1 MKNSRR
7 DFIKKT
13 VAGSAGISFG
23 GVLSGFSANSYGSIM
38 GANDRVVVSIMGLNG
53 RGRRVGPNF
62 AVQQNCNVKY
72 ACDVDSQVA
81 QRFLGEFDEVKKKHP
96 KLQED
101 FRKTLEDKEVDT
113 LVITSPDH
121 WHAPATILACQAGKH
136 VYVEKP
142 CSHNPKEG
150 EMMVEAAKR
159 YNRVVQMG
167 SQRRSLPNFRAGIEE
182 LHAGAIGRPYLAKT
196 WYANDRKHIE
206 KGQRAAVPSHLNYE
220 LWQGPAP
227 RTPYMDNI
235 IHYNW
240 HWFWNWGTGEALNN
254 GTHTV
259 DLARWG
265 LGVDFPVRVTSS
277 GGRYDQPY
285 WETPDTQ
292 IINLEFDNKSMITW
306 EGRSS
311 NELPVE
317 GTSTGVMFYGDNG
330 SLFMG
335 ERNAYKIFDTK
346 GNVVKDVKNEV
357 QVDDQRS
364 LSSAGQQLD
373 AFHITNFLEAIR
385 KGSPLNQGI
394 ASGHKS
400 TLLLQLG
407 NIALR
412 TGRTLNV
419 NPDNG
424 HINNDDKAMKYWS
437 REYEPGWEPR
447 IS

>member
-1 MKNSRR
+1 
-7 DFIKKT
+7 
-13 VAGSAGISFG
+13 
-23 GVLSGFSANSYGSIM
+23 
-38 GANDRVVVSIMGLNG
+38 
-53 RGRRVGPNF
+53 
-62 AVQQNCNVKY
+62 
-72 ACDVDSQVA
+72 
-81 QRFLGEFDEVKKKHP
+81 
-96 KLQED
+96 
-101 FRKTLEDKEVDT
+101 
-113 LVITSPDH
+113 
-121 WHAPATILACQAGKH
+121 
-136 VYVEKP
+136 
-142 CSHNPKEG
+142 
-150 EMMVEAAKR
+150 MMVEAAKR

-167 SQRRSLPNFRAGIEE
+167 SQRRSLPNFRAGIAE

-227 RTPYMDNI
+227 RKPYMDNI

-265 LGVDFPVRVTSS
+265 LGVDFPVRATSS
-277 GGRYDQPY
+277 GGRYDQPH

-292 IINLEFDNKSMITW
+292 IINLEFDNNSMITW

-311 NELPVE
+311 NDLPVE

-357 QVDDQRS
+357 QVDDPRS

-385 KGSPLNQGI
+385 KGSPVK
-394 ASGHKS
+394 SG
-400 TLLLQLG
+400 
-407 NIALR
+407 
-412 TGRTLNV
+412 
-419 NPDNG
+419 
-424 HINNDDKAMKYWS
+424 YC
-437 REYEPGWEPR
+437 
-447 IS
+447 